1 MKMKNLDIE
10 MHNALDIT
18 NMTQTEIETAI
29 KDVLSGKK
37 TFEQVAAEKPAFDV
51 GTIVEVK
58 ALHGASQRTRNRIR
72 ERGAQGFE
80 VIKRP
85 QTASFADNRGVQWVL
100 LDSKDSEWR
109 GWLPVDELEVVNAS
123 R

>member
-1 MKMKNLDIE
+1 MIVMENTPLSRMKTMFKIGSVVKLK
-10 MHNALDIT
+10 A
-18 NMTQTEIETAI
+18 TQ
-29 KDVLSGKK
+29 
-37 TFEQVAAEKPAFDV
+37 
-51 GTIVEVK
+51 
-58 ALHGASQRTRNRIR
+58 GASQRTRNRIR

-100 LDSKDSEWR
+100 LDAKDSEWR